1 MPQFLVLESSA
12 TVEGWKHQ
20 SPKKERKKESG
31 NLKAKAHRKKKPGKK
46 GQSPQNYGP
55 IIHPSA

>member
-20 SPKKERKKESG
+20 SPKKKSG